1 MMRNLIEEF
10 LSGDA
15 TKATGSFKELYSLFS
30 AFFGRNRRLVNPLPA
45 VKKAFAL
52 HSGLDVA
59 RVRPPLMEIE
69 EDEVAV
75 LKDTLRK
82 FGKIS

>member
-1 MMRNLIEEF
+1 
-10 LSGDA
+10 DA
-15 TKATGSFKELYSLFS
+15 IKASNSFKQLYELFS
-30 AFFGRNRRLVNPLPA
+30 AFFGRNRRLTNPLPA

-52 HSGLDVA
+52 HSGLDVS